1 MRISDW
7 SSDVCSSDLNICLQF
22 VVSGPIGEIGRVD
35 MHPIFAD
42 EAVVVEFEEG
52 RARRDDRL
60 ALKGAADRPAQAGI
74 GRLAQPD
81 IEGAVIIGAGS
92 ESDALDLAF
101 RRAR

>member
-1 MRISDW
+1 
-7 SSDVCSSDLNICLQF
+7 
-22 VVSGPIGEIGRVD
+22 

-74 GRLAQPD
+74 GRLDQQD
-81 IEGAVIIGAGS
+81 IEGAVIIGEGS
-92 ESDALDLAF
+92 ESEALDLAF
-101 RRAR
+101 SQIGSATCRERVCQSCSVRCSAFPYKKKKHIL